1 MNSSLA
7 RTGSLPFDND
17 VDPTALLNHLADCLW
32 KVSASTVEIQ
42 GNRVVFTRRMF
53 RLVSNWNVLVPF
65 ERGDLTVDADTR
77 EVRYCVSIRELVL
90 LGTGMVALMAT
101 FVLASGAPKPL
112 LLFMPFMWL
121 WLVGGNLGIG
131 LFRFKN
137 FVARAITT
145 APHSIPTSAWTHR
158 WQK

>member
-1 MNSSLA
+1 MNSSLT

-17 VDPTALLNHLADCLW
+17 VDPTALLNHLADSLW
-32 KVSASTVEIQ
+32 KVAASTVEIQ

-77 EVRYCVSIRELVL
+77 EVRYSVSIRELVMF
-90 LGTGMVALMAT
+90 GTGMVALMAI
-101 FVLASGAPKPL
+101 LATVSGAPKPI

-131 LFRFKN
+131 IFRFKS
-137 FVARAITT
+137 FVARAIKTT
-145 APHSIPTSAWTHR
+145 PHGAPTSTWTHR
-158 WQK
+158 W